1 MGEGVYVIRLRNNRE
16 YYRNVVVV
24 YEGDVRVVGVE
35 IVYAGGRGK
44 FGEVFECRE
53 VLVCSGRK

>member
-1 MGEGVYVIRLRNNRE
+1 MYVIRLKNNRE

-24 YEGDVRVVGVE
+24 YEGGVRVLGVE
-35 IVYAGGRGK
+35 IVYAGGRGW
-44 FGEVFECRE
+44 FGKDFECRE